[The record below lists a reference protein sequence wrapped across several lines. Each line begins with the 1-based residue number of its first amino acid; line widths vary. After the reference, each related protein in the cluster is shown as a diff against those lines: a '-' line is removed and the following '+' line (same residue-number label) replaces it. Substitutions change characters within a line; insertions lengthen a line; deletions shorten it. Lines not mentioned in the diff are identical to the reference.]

1 MKERLDALNE
11 YLLNLINIIFSN
23 VEAGTILSILIT
35 AVIATVFAVI
45 LFIVARGVTK
55 FIEKRI
61 LSFHFNKVRSLRFQN
76 QEILTGNQIAW
87 GISKLFTWIR
97 YLSYLVIVYLY
108 INTVFSL
115 FPRTRGISAKLF
127 DHFLGALDFVF
138 GAVWSYIPNLITL
151 IVIIICG
158 VYLIKLLRIFFK
170 GVEERRI
177 SISGFYPEW
186 ASPTF
191 TISRFL
197 VIAFLVIVAFPYLP
211 GKNSPAFQAVS
222 IFFGVLL
229 SLGSTGAVSNIIAG
243 IVLTYMRAFKIGDVV
258 QIADTHGVVVEKTMF
273 VTRVRTVKNVEVTVP
288 NAMVLNDHIVNYSS
302 LAENEGLI
310 LHSKVT
316 IGYDVPWPSVHELLK
331 KAASETENLLTTPE
345 PFVLQTSLDDYYV
358 EYEVNAYTNKP
369 GEMANT
375 YNELHRHI
383 QDKFHEAGVEIA
395 SPGLMA
401 YRDGSKPNIPDDYL
415 PKESKPPNTGIWP
428 ITRTPKKPDE

>member
-1 MKERLDALNE
+1 MKERLEQVNDFLFDLIHK
-11 YLLNLINIIFSN
+11 LLPS
-23 VEAGTILSILIT
+23 VEAGSIVSILIT
-35 AVIATVFAVI
+35 AIIATVLAIVLFVVVRAV
-45 LFIVARGVTK
+45 TN

-61 LSFHFNKVRSLRFQN
+61 LSFHFSKVRSVRFQN
-76 QEILTGNQIAW
+76 QEILTGSQIAW

-97 YLSYLVIVYLY
+97 YISYLIIFYLY

-115 FPRTRGISAKLF
+115 FPKTRGISAKL
-127 DHFLGALDFVF
+127 LDSFIEAVNFVL
-138 GAVWSYIPNLITL
+138 GAVWSYVPSLITL
-151 IVIIICG
+151 IVIIVFG
-158 VYLIKLLRIFFK
+158 YYLIKLLRLFFK
-170 GVEERRI
+170 GVEEGRI

-211 GKNSPAFQAVS
+211 GKDSPAFQAVS

-243 IVLTYMRAFKIGDVV
+243 IVLTYMRAFKIGDTVR
-258 QIADTHGVVVEKTMF
+258 IADTNGDIVEKTMF
-273 VTRVRTVKNVEVTVP
+273 VTRIRTVKNVEITVP
-288 NAMVLNDHIVNYSS
+288 NAMVLNDHIINYSA

-316 IGYDVPWPSVHELLK
+316 IGYDVPWKLVHDLLK
-331 KAASETENLLTTPE
+331 QAASETDSLLSTPE

-358 EYEVNAYTNKP
+358 EYEINAYTNKP
-369 GEMANT
+369 REMAKT

-395 SPGLMA
+395 SPRLMA
-401 YRDGSKPNIPDDYL
+401 YRDGNKPNIPDDYL
-415 PKESKPPNTGIWP
+415 PKDYKPPKTGIWP
-428 ITRTPKKPDE
+428 LSTPPKKSD